1 MAADKKSFQW
11 NKETIIIMGLM
22 CVVFFWTLN
31 RIQPE
36 PGPQEEK
43 IEKPKNEATQVVDK
57 AMVPLATGK
66 EPIDKIF
73 VQSGCA
79 ACHMIPGIRVA
90 KGREGPKLE
99 LGTNA
104 RRRLADPN
112 YRGES
117 QNRVGIRAGI
127 HSESRRLYCPRVSR
141 PRHAAVVRP
150 KTHRRR
156 PGQDH
161 YLSPEDRRSAVTR
174 SPCRVKA
181 RDMPDAA
188 PRLLCSC
195 SCGILCRQE
204 KPSGRK
210 RHEMARLQTQKN
222 RRVE

>member
-43 IEKPKNEATQVVDK
+43 IEQPKNEATRVVDK

-104 RRRLADPN
+104 RRRWP
-112 YRGES
+112 
-117 QNRVGIRAGI
+117 IRTITGK
-127 HSESRRLYCPRVSR
+127 P
-141 PRHAAVVRP
+141 
-150 KTHRRR
+150 
-156 PGQDH
+156 
-161 YLSPEDRRSAVTR
+161 
-174 SPCRVKA
+174 
-181 RDMPDAA
+181 
-188 PRLLCSC
+188 
-195 SCGILCRQE
+195 
-204 KPSGRK
+204 KPSGNTCRNPSSI
-210 RHEMARLQTQKN
+210 RAPILSRGIPTASCRGGTAKN
-222 RRVE
+222 SPPAPWTRSSPIS